1 MGYKYRSDLTAA
13 DVAFEAD
20 GKTLPELFKN
30 AALALTNTMIENP
43 KIIGKGIERKLVM
56 GAESEERLLHD
67 FLDEIL
73 FYKDAESLI
82 FGSFSITISEKKKT
96 EGGKRDI
103 TLEAVMSGEEIDN
116 MKHHMIVDAKAVSWH
131 KFNLEHGKR
140 GWTAVVIVDV

>member
-20 GKTLPELFKN
+20 GKNLEDLFKN

-43 KIIGKGIERKLVM
+43 KIIAKGIERKLVM
-56 GAESEERLLHD
+56 SAESEERLLHD

-82 FGSFSITISEKKKT
+82 FWTFAITISEKKLT
-96 EGGKRDI
+96 AGGKRDL
-103 TLEAVMSGEEIDN
+103 TLAATMTGEEIDN
-116 MKHHMIVDAKAVSWH
+116 KKHHMIVDAKAVSWH
-131 KFNLEHGKR
+131 KFKVERGRR
-140 GWTAVVIVDV
+140 GWKAIVIVDV